1 MTIPLIKV
9 IFFDLNVFFPG
20 STVTKKTPL
29 MRGSYYTKGYL
40 FVRLFTVFF
49 SFVPYLDLIVF

>member
-29 MRGSYYTKGYL
+29 MQGLILYYDVL
-40 FVRLFTVFF
+40 FVTLFIVFF
-49 SFVPYLDLIVF
+49 SFVPDLDLIIF

>member
-20 STVTKKTPL
+20 STGTKKNPAYAGL
-29 MRGSYYTKGYL
+29 ILYYEVL
-40 FVRLFTVFF
+40 FVTLFIIFF
-49 SFVPYLDLIVF
+49 SFVPDLDLIIF